1 MIIRRYYHSLIAQY
15 MVNGMQEVNGFAYK
29 FSSLRADV
37 YQTYVLHF
45 PPSLEGSA
53 CFLTEKG

>member
-1 MIIRRYYHSLIAQY
+1 MIIPRDYYSLIAQY
-15 MVNGMQEVNGFAYK
+15 MVNVMQEVNGFAYE

-53 CFLTEKG
+53 FFF